1 MQQWKWHRHS
11 QAVRVGCVMMTTI
24 GLGWLGGLSSFVMA
38 NPHTTI
44 LKKNTPT
51 SFAVREELE
60 GSSSIVNHIN
70 IPHGCNGIA
79 IQAMS
84 VVFPNGEATAV
95 RTDTQEEVE
104 LTENIDG
111 LPVQGVKAIQDHRIF
126 RKIQN
131 QRGLTAAGTTDV
143 RAIHYSK
150 GRLDPDLVGLVP
162 WRGTFPRFTENSC
175 ATTLHVNMAIANYC
189 TKSKTNEDR
198 ADVWMG
204 MLTPLFDDPV
214 VVVQSPPGFWPTL
227 AVVRDLDNNPLPVA
241 CGDGFEIAVSPT
253 AHDIDQHL
261 PIKGF
266 WPVH

>member
-11 QAVRVGCVMMTTI
+11 QAVRVGCLMMTTI

-70 IPHGCNGIA
+70 IPHGCNGTA
-79 IQAMS
+79 IRAM
-84 VVFPNGEATAV
+84 
-95 RTDTQEEVE
+95 
-104 LTENIDG
+104 
-111 LPVQGVKAIQDHRIF
+111 
-126 RKIQN
+126 
-131 QRGLTAAGTTDV
+131 DV